1 MSASLQTRPIDSHAS
16 LTGAPISWPLRILFA
31 ICCAI
36 VVFMAIHGDEHG
48 RRPRFVWQSA
58 VDASKAAIL
67 QTADVKRE
75 GATLG
80 ASSGFAAIV
89 NPPGILPAVAKLRD
103 FRPARPENAAPA
115 SPYLRPFSNAPPIR
129 A

>member
-36 VVFMAIHGDEHG
+36 VVLAAVHGDEHG

-58 VDASKAAIL
+58 VEASKAAVL
-67 QTADVKRE
+67 QTTDVKRE

-80 ASSGFAAIV
+80 ASPRFATIS
-89 NPPGILPAVAKLRD
+89 NPLGILPAVADLRD
-103 FRPARPENAAPA
+103 FRPDRSENMAPA

-129 A
+129 G